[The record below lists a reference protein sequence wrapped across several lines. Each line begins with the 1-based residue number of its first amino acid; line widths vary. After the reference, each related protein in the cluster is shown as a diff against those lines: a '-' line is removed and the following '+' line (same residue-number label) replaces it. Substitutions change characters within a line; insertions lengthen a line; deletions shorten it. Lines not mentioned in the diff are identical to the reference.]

1 VLSLRAAGRLGRRCG
16 GRSWR
21 LVAGLGLAAGGVSL
35 AVTGCASSAM
45 QPTEVAAVVP
55 VLATAAAEPPRGGAT
70 PDDAVQKF
78 LAALRAVDQDAM
90 LALFGTA
97 AGPVDPSEPAGEWR
111 ERVALMAQL
120 LQHDAYEPR
129 PRTMIAGSAGAAW
142 RVGVDLRAG
151 RRHHDDVG
159 FPLVRAGEGQWL
171 IERVELERLMR
182 APEPVR

>member
-1 VLSLRAAGRLGRRCG
+1 MRAAGRLGWRCG
-16 GRSWR
+16 RRSWS
-21 LVAGLGLAAGGVSL
+21 LVGSLGLAAGGVSL

-45 QPTEVAAVVP
+45 QPPEAAVVP
-55 VLATAAAEPPRGGAT
+55 VRATAAAEPPRGAAT
-70 PDDAVQKF
+70 PDDAVEKF
-78 LAALRAVDQDAM
+78 LAAVRAVDQDAM

-97 AGPVDPSEPAGEWR
+97 AGPVDPSEPAGGWR

-151 RRHHDDVG
+151 RRHHHDVG
-159 FPLVRAGEGQWL
+159 FHLVRAGEGHWL